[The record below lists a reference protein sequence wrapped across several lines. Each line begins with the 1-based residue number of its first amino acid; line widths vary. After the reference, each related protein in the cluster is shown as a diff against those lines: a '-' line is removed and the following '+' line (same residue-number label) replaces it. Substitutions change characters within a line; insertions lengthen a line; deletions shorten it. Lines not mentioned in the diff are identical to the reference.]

1 MESDF
6 SKDKWTG
13 VTAPLVEPD
22 ELETWVLQEDERIL
36 VLNKPGWLV
45 CHPSKNGPWSSL
57 VGALR
62 EARDLDEVHLVARLD
77 RETSGLVVLAKD
89 KGMSRILQMAMS
101 QRLVD
106 KVYHAVLEGHL
117 PVNVGETHTVDVPLV
132 NDRKSLVHVKCKAQ
146 KGQGQSAISHFTPL
160 KVGEKHSLVEVR
172 IETGRKHQIR
182 AHAEWL
188 ENRVVGDKIY
198 GPDAEWFLK
207 FTETGWTEEMA
218 AALLHPR
225 QALHCRGMVFN
236 LEDSPKLTFEAP
248 YPDDFHQLL
257 EKLGFAW
264 L

>member
-1 MESDF
+1 MPADF

-22 ELETWVLQEDERIL
+22 ELESWVLHEDERIL

-62 EARDLDEVHLVARLD
+62 EARGLDEVHLVARLD

-89 KGMSRILQMAMS
+89 KGMSRTLQMAMS
-101 QRLVD
+101 KRLVD
-106 KVYHAVLEGHL
+106 KVYHAVLEGQL
-117 PVNVGETHTVDVPLV
+117 PIGIGETHTVDTPLV
-132 NDRKSLVHVKCKAQ
+132 NDRKSLVHVKSKAQ
-146 KGQGQSAISHFTPL
+146 KGQQGQSAISHFTPL
-160 KVGEKHSLVEVR
+160 KVGENHTLVEVK

-182 AHAEWL
+182 AHAEWMG
-188 ENRVVGDKIY
+188 NRVVGDKIY
-198 GPDAEWFLK
+198 GPDAAWFLK

-218 AALLHPR
+218 EALIHPR
-225 QALHCRGMVFN
+225 QALHCRSMTFN
-236 LEDSPKLTFEAP
+236 LEEAPQLNYEAP
-248 YPDDFHQLL
+248 YPDDFKELL
-257 EKLGFAW
+257 VHLA